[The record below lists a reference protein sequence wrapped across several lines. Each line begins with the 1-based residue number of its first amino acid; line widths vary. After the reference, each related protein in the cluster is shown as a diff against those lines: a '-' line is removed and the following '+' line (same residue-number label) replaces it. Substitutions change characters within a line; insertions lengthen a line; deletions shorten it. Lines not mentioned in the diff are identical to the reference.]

1 MFAYLLFFWVS
12 CLLDRYIQSRKL
24 LTSRPEGVLTIH
36 EGRNLMLLDGRDRNS
51 SRLR

>member
-1 MFAYLLFFWVS
+1 VKKYSMLEEVCFVA
-12 CLLDRYIQSRKL
+12 RKL